1 MVSVVVNVDKED
13 VVVILVEVFRGV
25 VVEGGAKDVSGGAD
39 DVVVNGCVVVRV
51 DEGVDDGFTVTGMVV
66 IGCIVLVVVEVELGV
81 VVAVVVVV
89 VFVDE
94 NVVVVDVVDDVD
106 DVVGVVGVVVV
117 VLMGI
122 ISLQN
127 TSTSFV

>member
-1 MVSVVVNVDKED
+1 MVSVVVVVGIDD
-13 VVVILVEVFRGV
+13 VVVLVEVFRV
-25 VVEGGAKDVSGGAD
+25 VVVKGRAEDVSGGAD

-66 IGCIVLVVVEVELGV
+66 ICCVVSVVVEVEVGV
-81 VVAVVVVV
+81 VVVVKVVV
-89 VFVDE
+89 VFVDDD
-94 NVVVVDVVDDVD
+94 VVVDVVDVD

-122 ISLQN
+122 ISLQK

>member
-1 MVSVVVNVDKED
+1 MVSVVVVVGIDD

-25 VVEGGAKDVSGGAD
+25 VVEGGAEDVSGGAD

-66 IGCIVLVVVEVELGV
+66 IGCVVLVVVEVEVGV

-89 VFVDE
+89 VFVDDD
-94 NVVVVDVVDDVD
+94 VVVDVVDVD

-122 ISLQN
+122 ISLQK